1 MLQLRDITL
10 HPREIEKK
18 DKEEGVVIKNYCKK
32 SRPLLRFLSNEEIQ
46 KIHSAALRVLETIGL
61 KVESEKARKFLEEA
75 GAKVDHKT
83 TLVKF
88 PSTLIEE
95 SIKKSPER
103 FLEAVRKD
111 RVKLIGMSALLTTTM
126 VAMKA
131 TLKVLEEA
139 GLRNQVKTLI
149 GGAPV
154 TQDYADEIGADGY
167 APDAA
172 SGVEKAKELLALLKI
187 GS

>member
-1 MLQLRDITL
+1 MMM
-10 HPREIEKK
+10 
-18 DKEEGVVIKNYCKK
+18 EG
-32 SRPLLRFLSNEEIQ
+32 
-46 KIHSAALRVLETIGL
+46 AGLEVMDLG
-61 KVESEKARKFLEEA
+61 
-75 GAKVDHKT
+75 VD
-83 TLVKF
+83 VA
-88 PSTLIEE
+88 
-95 SIKKSPER
+95 PER

>member
-95 SIKKSPER
+95 SIKKAPER

-111 RVKLIGMSALLTTTM
+111 RVKLIGMSALH
-126 VAMKA
+126 
-131 TLKVLEEA
+131 
-139 GLRNQVKTLI
+139 
-149 GGAPV
+149 
-154 TQDYADEIGADGY
+154 
-167 APDAA
+167 AA
-172 SGVEKAKELLALLKI
+172 LGVEKAKELLALLKI
-187 GS
+187 GT

>member
-32 SRPLLRFLSNEEIQ
+32 NWPLLRFLSNEEIQ
-46 KIHSAALRVLETIGL
+46 KIHSAA
-61 KVESEKARKFLEEA
+61 
-75 GAKVDHKT
+75 
-83 TLVKF
+83 
-88 PSTLIEE
+88 
-95 SIKKSPER
+95 
-103 FLEAVRKD
+103 
-111 RVKLIGMSALLTTTM
+111 
-126 VAMKA
+126 
-131 TLKVLEEA
+131 LKVLEEA

-172 SGVEKAKELLALLKI
+172 SGVEKAKELLALLK
-187 GS
+187 